1 MMPEHWILLFDPFK
15 NILNTYRMILEG
27 EKYLVETASNSEEVF
42 HRFSL
47 RRYAVFVTE
56 YVDPLEDTYR
66 IIQWVKKHASETYI
80 LMVTD
85 TEIDNITYETLFDIG
100 MDDFLLKPYPPQKIL
115 AHIKKGLRQRDF
127 IIKKQEVERQSLL
140 DPVAQQIQQ
149 PVFNPAYFRKC
160 LRQELKKSRRHQH
173 PLSLLLMRIPSEERV
188 GDQFERFCAELA
200 KILRSYTREEDMVG
214 RENGNFGIL
223 LPETDEA
230 GSQAL
235 VKRLT
240 HLIQGYP
247 IFQSDEF
254 LKPIIE
260 TLSFQVFTYP
270 EKFVIPESLR
280 AILEEVNSER
290 PRH

>member
-1 MMPEHWILLFDPFK
+1 
-15 NILNTYRMILEG
+15 
-27 EKYLVETASNSEEVF
+27 
-42 HRFSL
+42 
-47 RRYAVFVTE
+47 
-56 YVDPLEDTYR
+56 
-66 IIQWVKKHASETYI
+66 
-80 LMVTD
+80 
-85 TEIDNITYETLFDIG
+85 
-100 MDDFLLKPYPPQKIL
+100 
-115 AHIKKGLRQRDF
+115 
-127 IIKKQEVERQSLL
+127 
-140 DPVAQQIQQ
+140 
-149 PVFNPAYFRKC
+149 
-160 LRQELKKSRRHQH
+160 
-173 PLSLLLMRIPSEERV
+173 
-188 GDQFERFCAELA
+188 
-200 KILRSYTREEDMVG
+200 MVG

-260 TLSFQVFTYP
+260 TLSFQAFTYP